1 MERRVR
7 VWWDGNED
15 WFEADVVGYDKD
27 TKLHLVQYCA
37 DAEQTYEDLASYVER
52 GLKTTVEMG
61 QYSTSTSKAGEGK
74 LGVAA
79 GGGDDGEEQ
88 KASGTTPEAAATAA
102 VVTKAAAAA
111 GYEGLL
117 FGGPCDAVKFL
128 KNKIGEGAPVN
139 GQEELEEATCS
150 IWELLNENEKA
161 TPDMV
166 SGTFVHP
173 LTSCVN

>member
-1 MERRVR
+1 VR

-15 WFEADVVGYDKD
+15 WFEADVVAYDKD

-61 QYSTSTSKAGEGK
+61 QYRSSTKEGDDK
-74 LGVAA
+74 QGVAE
-79 GGGDDGEEQ
+79 GGDDGEEQ
-88 KASGTTPEAAATAA
+88 KASATTPEAAATAA
-102 VVTKAAAAA
+102 VVTKAAAASS
-111 GYEGLL
+111 YEGLL

-128 KNKIGEGAPVN
+128 KKKGGAPVN
-139 GQEELEEATCS
+139 GQQEEGREEGEVEEATCS

-166 SGTFVHP
+166 YDTFTHTFYSF
-173 LTSCVN
+173 LD